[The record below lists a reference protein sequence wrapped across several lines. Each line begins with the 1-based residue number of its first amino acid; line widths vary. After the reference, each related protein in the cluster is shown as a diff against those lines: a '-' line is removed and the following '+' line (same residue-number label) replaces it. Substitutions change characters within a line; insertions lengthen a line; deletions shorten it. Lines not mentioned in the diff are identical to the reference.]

1 METSK
6 SFIFDCN
13 FNKNSSS
20 MKPVKVLKNRSDIGA
35 GTRGSDMGIDALEI
49 AAINA
54 ASDFFNRYPYSD
66 IKTHNETVYNK
77 VQNSTAKR
85 ISFVAQQCLRL
96 TEETAETLKQGFF
109 PLILSGDHSS
119 ALGSLAGIKR
129 AHPEKTLAA
138 IWIDAHADLHSPYST
153 PSGNVHGMP
162 LAAALGNDNM
172 EFKRNKVEQ
181 QALDDWETLKNMG
194 GTTPIIKPEHLT
206 YFGLRDY
213 ENEEAAI
220 MEKLQIRNYPVHELR
235 QRSFKTCI
243 AETLE
248 RLAEVD
254 LIYVT
259 FDVDALDCDLI
270 SHGTGTPVSKG
281 FDPLEVIQ
289 LIQGIQASGK
299 LLALEVCEINPLL
312 DEKGNR
318 MAEAAFEVIQAVF

>member
-1 METSK
+1 
-6 SFIFDCN
+6 
-13 FNKNSSS
+13 
-20 MKPVKVLKNRSDIGA
+20 
-35 GTRGSDMGIDALEI
+35 
-49 AAINA
+49 
-54 ASDFFNRYPYSD
+54 
-66 IKTHNETVYNK
+66 
-77 VQNSTAKR
+77 
-85 ISFVAQQCLRL
+85 
-96 TEETAETLKQGFF
+96 
-109 PLILSGDHSS
+109 
-119 ALGSLAGIKR
+119 
-129 AHPEKTLAA
+129 
-138 IWIDAHADLHSPYST
+138 
-153 PSGNVHGMP
+153 
-162 LAAALGNDNM
+162 
-172 EFKRNKVEQ
+172 
-181 QALDDWETLKNMG
+181 
-194 GTTPIIKPEHLT
+194 
-206 YFGLRDY
+206 
-213 ENEEAAI
+213 